1 MSVSSRTKKLI
12 LIITVAIII
21 AAVVYTAWSV
31 LTRKSTE
38 ELYLDAEKKLFGEM
52 ADNIGK
58 QYASLKEKYKPYM
71 EEAYSTRT
79 ELSLKIAGGLESF
92 GFDDSGAVTG
102 ILDKSKLIV
111 KTKTH
116 PVKGISIT
124 EADLLLER
132 APFLNARLFSDPQT
146 IWLSVPDFLPDR
158 YFSVKRDDLE
168 GLYDKFSIPV
178 KPLKLISG
186 RELAANLSFELSTF
200 RNSAEKL
207 ADIYSGYL
215 QGGAVADNGQKTI
228 NFGGGMA
235 GGREVLVRLDEENA
249 TSLLR
254 ELLTAIANDDGLLLY
269 TYGNFAS
276 ISGLLDDAGLFR
288 LFGFMDET
296 GAMVLSDYERE
307 ILKKLNTGGDMEE
320 FRGNLLKA
328 AASYRLRDGIKM
340 SVLLDKSG
348 NIVYREVSLDFLNTE
363 GGASFRADIAMGNG
377 TAGYKHVGIAFRE
390 YDPGSA
396 EEIRR
401 TTELSIRSAAE
412 ESKSSQKEGRIDIDY
427 AITEGSER
435 SEIDIGI
442 DISDRTDEKTL
453 KRLSNIKLEADISG
467 DVGEGN
473 IIAVIDNASW
483 SNRKLNKSNR
493 TTEITLDADL
503 PFLGISGFSATMS
516 IAVEDSFGIEDFS
529 LPDPDE
535 SAVMDLYTASGED
548 LDKLEKDIM
557 ASFGS
562 FYLNNKYIFDALL
575 GW

>member
-1 MSVSSRTKKLI
+1 MSSRTKKLI

-235 GGREVLVRLDEENA
+235 EGREVLVRLDEENA

-401 TTELSIRSAAE
+401 TTELSIRSAVE

-453 KRLSNIKLEADISG
+453 KRLSNIRLEADISG

>member
-1 MSVSSRTKKLI
+1 M
-12 LIITVAIII
+12 
-21 AAVVYTAWSV
+21 AV
-31 LTRKSTE
+31 
-38 ELYLDAEKKLFGEM
+38 GP
-52 ADNIGK
+52 G
-58 QYASLKEKYKPYM
+58 
-71 EEAYSTRT
+71 
-79 ELSLKIAGGLESF
+79 
-92 GFDDSGAVTG
+92 
-102 ILDKSKLIV
+102 
-111 KTKTH
+111 
-116 PVKGISIT
+116 
-124 EADLLLER
+124 
-132 APFLNARLFSDPQT
+132 
-146 IWLSVPDFLPDR
+146 FLPDR

>member
-363 GGASFRADIAMGNG
+363 GGASFRTDIAMGNG

-401 TTELSIRSAAE
+401 TTELSIRSAVE
-412 ESKSSQKEGRIDIDY
+412 ESESSQKEGRIDIDY

>member
-1 MSVSSRTKKLI
+1 MSSRTKKLI

-21 AAVVYTAWSV
+21 AAVVYTAWSA

-363 GGASFRADIAMGNG
+363 GGASFRTDIAMGNG

>member
-1 MSVSSRTKKLI
+1 VSTRTKKLI

-363 GGASFRADIAMGNG
+363 GGASFRTDIAMGNG

-401 TTELSIRSAAE
+401 TTELSIRSAVE
-412 ESKSSQKEGRIDIDY
+412 ESESSQKEGRIDIDY

>member
-1 MSVSSRTKKLI
+1 VSTRTKKLI

-401 TTELSIRSAAE
+401 TTELSIRSAVE
-412 ESKSSQKEGRIDIDY
+412 ESESSQKEGRIDIDY

>member
-1 MSVSSRTKKLI
+1 MSSRTKKLI

>member
-1 MSVSSRTKKLI
+1 MSTRTKKLI

-92 GFDDSGAVTG
+92 GFDDSGAVAG

-363 GGASFRADIAMGNG
+363 GGASFRTDIAMGNG

-401 TTELSIRSAAE
+401 TTELSIRSAVE
-412 ESKSSQKEGRIDIDY
+412 ESESSQKEGRIDIDY

>member
-1 MSVSSRTKKLI
+1 MSSRTKKLI

-363 GGASFRADIAMGNG
+363 GGASFRTDIAMGNG

-401 TTELSIRSAAE
+401 TTELSIRSAVE
-412 ESKSSQKEGRIDIDY
+412 ESESSQKEGRIDIDY

>member
-1 MSVSSRTKKLI
+1 MSSRTKKLI

-401 TTELSIRSAAE
+401 TTELSIRSAVE
-412 ESKSSQKEGRIDIDY
+412 ESESSQKEGRIDIDY

>member
-1 MSVSSRTKKLI
+1 MSSRTKKLI

-363 GGASFRADIAMGNG
+363 GGASFRTDIAMGNG

-401 TTELSIRSAAE
+401 TTELSIRSAVE
-412 ESKSSQKEGRIDIDY
+412 ESESSKKEGRIDIDY

>member
-1 MSVSSRTKKLI
+1 MSSRTKKLI

-363 GGASFRADIAMGNG
+363 GGASFRTDIAMGNG

-401 TTELSIRSAAE
+401 TTELSIRSAVE

-453 KRLSNIKLEADISG
+453 KRLSNIRLEADISG

>member
-1 MSVSSRTKKLI
+1 MSSRTKKLI

-363 GGASFRADIAMGNG
+363 GGASFRTDIAMGNG

>member
-1 MSVSSRTKKLI
+1 MSSRTKKLI

-363 GGASFRADIAMGNG
+363 GGASFRTDIAMGNG

-401 TTELSIRSAAE
+401 TTELSIRSAVE
-412 ESKSSQKEGRIDIDY
+412 ESESSQKEGRIDIDY

-453 KRLSNIKLEADISG
+453 KRLSNIRLEADISG

>member
-1 MSVSSRTKKLI
+1 MSSRTKKLI

-363 GGASFRADIAMGNG
+363 GGASFRTDIAMGNG

-453 KRLSNIKLEADISG
+453 KRLSNIRLEADISG

>member
-1 MSVSSRTKKLI
+1 MSSRTKKLI

-401 TTELSIRSAAE
+401 TTELSIRSAVE
-412 ESKSSQKEGRIDIDY
+412 ESESSQKEGRIDIDY

-453 KRLSNIKLEADISG
+453 KRLSNIRLEADISG

>member
-1 MSVSSRTKKLI
+1 MSSRTKKLI

-21 AAVVYTAWSV
+21 AAVVYTAWSA

-363 GGASFRADIAMGNG
+363 GGASFRTDIAMGNG

-401 TTELSIRSAAE
+401 TTELSIRSAVE
-412 ESKSSQKEGRIDIDY
+412 ESESSQKEGRIDIDY

>member
-1 MSVSSRTKKLI
+1 MSTRTKKLI

-363 GGASFRADIAMGNG
+363 GGASFRTDIAMGNG

-401 TTELSIRSAAE
+401 TTELSIRSAVE
-412 ESKSSQKEGRIDIDY
+412 ESESSQKEGRIDIDY

>member
-1 MSVSSRTKKLI
+1 
-12 LIITVAIII
+12 
-21 AAVVYTAWSV
+21 
-31 LTRKSTE
+31 
-38 ELYLDAEKKLFGEM
+38 
-52 ADNIGK
+52 
-58 QYASLKEKYKPYM
+58 
-71 EEAYSTRT
+71 
-79 ELSLKIAGGLESF
+79 
-92 GFDDSGAVTG
+92 
-102 ILDKSKLIV
+102 
-111 KTKTH
+111 
-116 PVKGISIT
+116 
-124 EADLLLER
+124 
-132 APFLNARLFSDPQT
+132 
-146 IWLSVPDFLPDR
+146 
-158 YFSVKRDDLE
+158 
-168 GLYDKFSIPV
+168 
-178 KPLKLISG
+178 
-186 RELAANLSFELSTF
+186 
-200 RNSAEKL
+200 
-207 ADIYSGYL
+207 
-215 QGGAVADNGQKTI
+215 
-228 NFGGGMA
+228 
-235 GGREVLVRLDEENA
+235 
-249 TSLLR
+249 
-254 ELLTAIANDDGLLLY
+254 
-269 TYGNFAS
+269 
-276 ISGLLDDAGLFR
+276 
-288 LFGFMDET
+288 
-296 GAMVLSDYERE
+296 
-307 ILKKLNTGGDMEE
+307 
-320 FRGNLLKA
+320 
-328 AASYRLRDGIKM
+328 
-340 SVLLDKSG
+340 
-348 NIVYREVSLDFLNTE
+348 
-363 GGASFRADIAMGNG
+363 GGASFRTDIAMGNG

-401 TTELSIRSAAE
+401 TTELSIRSAVE

-453 KRLSNIKLEADISG
+453 KRLSSIRLEADISG

>member
-1 MSVSSRTKKLI
+1 MSSRTKKLI

-453 KRLSNIKLEADISG
+453 KRLSNIRLEADISG

>member
-1 MSVSSRTKKLI
+1 MSSRTKKLI

-363 GGASFRADIAMGNG
+363 GGASFRTDIAMGNG

-453 KRLSNIKLEADISG
+453 KRLSNIRLEADISG

-503 PFLGISGFSATMS
+503 PFLGISGFSAAMS

>member
-1 MSVSSRTKKLI
+1 MSTRTKKLI

-363 GGASFRADIAMGNG
+363 GGASFRTDIAMGNG

>member
-1 MSVSSRTKKLI
+1 MSTRTKKLI

-453 KRLSNIKLEADISG
+453 KRLSNIRLEADISG

>member
-1 MSVSSRTKKLI
+1 MSSRTKKLI

-363 GGASFRADIAMGNG
+363 GGASFRTDIAMGNG

-401 TTELSIRSAAE
+401 TTELSIRSAVE

>member
-1 MSVSSRTKKLI
+1 MSTRTKKLI

-401 TTELSIRSAAE
+401 TTELSIRSAVE
-412 ESKSSQKEGRIDIDY
+412 ESESSQKEGRIDIDY

>member
-1 MSVSSRTKKLI
+1 VSSRTKKLI

-401 TTELSIRSAAE
+401 TTELSIRSAVE
-412 ESKSSQKEGRIDIDY
+412 ESESSKKEGRIDIDY

>member
-1 MSVSSRTKKLI
+1 MSTRTKKLI

-453 KRLSNIKLEADISG
+453 KRLSSIRLEADISG

>member
-1 MSVSSRTKKLI
+1 MSSRTKKLI

-235 GGREVLVRLDEENA
+235 GGREGLVRLDEENA

>member
-1 MSVSSRTKKLI
+1 MSSRTKKLI

-401 TTELSIRSAAE
+401 TTELSIRSAVE
-412 ESKSSQKEGRIDIDY
+412 ESESSKKEGRIDIDY

>member
-1 MSVSSRTKKLI
+1 MSSRTKKLI

-453 KRLSNIKLEADISG
+453 KRLSSIRLEADISG